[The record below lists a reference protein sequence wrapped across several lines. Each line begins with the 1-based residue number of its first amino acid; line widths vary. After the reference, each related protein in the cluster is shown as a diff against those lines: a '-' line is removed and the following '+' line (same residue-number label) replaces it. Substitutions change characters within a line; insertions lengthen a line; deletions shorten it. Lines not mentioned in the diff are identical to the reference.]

1 LYESTQPSEE
11 ITLSWLWLSI
21 LSAILLGF
29 YEAAKKHAVDRN
41 AVPAVLMAS
50 VTCGALVW
58 GGLMLVGRIVPAAQG
73 TLIDI
78 RPLTWTEHGLILVKS
93 AIVAASWTLAYFS
106 LKGLPLSIA
115 SPLRATGPVWT
126 IAMATLFLGERPT
139 YVQWIGV
146 TIVVIS
152 FFRFSTIGRM
162 EGIDFRRNIAVAW
175 MIAGT
180 LIGAISGLYD
190 KLLLQRFGF
199 TAAEVQAWF
208 SIDLVIVMIP
218 GFVYWWIRDR
228 SAVPFFYR
236 ASIPAIAT
244 LLLAAD
250 YAYFSALEDP
260 TALVSLVSPVRRLA
274 MVVSLV
280 IGIAHY
286 REKHAL
292 QKVIC
297 VGIVILGIALIS
309 IG

>member
-1 LYESTQPSEE
+1 
-11 ITLSWLWLSI
+11 
-21 LSAILLGF
+21 
-29 YEAAKKHAVDRN
+29 
-41 AVPAVLMAS
+41 
-50 VTCGALVW
+50 
-58 GGLMLVGRIVPAAQG
+58 
-73 TLIDI
+73 
-78 RPLTWTEHGLILVKS
+78 
-93 AIVAASWTLAYFS
+93 
-106 LKGLPLSIA
+106 
-115 SPLRATGPVWT
+115 
-126 IAMATLFLGERPT
+126 
-139 YVQWIGV
+139 
-146 TIVVIS
+146 
-152 FFRFSTIGRM
+152 
-162 EGIDFRRNIAVAW
+162 
-175 MIAGT
+175 
-180 LIGAISGLYD
+180 
-190 KLLLQRFGF
+190 
-199 TAAEVQAWF
+199 
-208 SIDLVIVMIP
+208 VIVMIP